1 MIKFIQ
7 STSGS
12 GIILFISLV
21 IIPMLISSD
30 VLGAEVTSGCDYEP
44 EPEIKVTTP
53 NGI

>member
-1 MIKFIQ
+1 MKFAE
-7 STSGS
+7 STPGS
-12 GIILFISLV
+12 GLILFISLV

-30 VLGAEVTSGCDYEP
+30 VLGAEVTEGCTYEP